1 MYQKGINALERKK
14 AAKAAFFALYKCQ
27 TMMESCI
34 YPFERF
40 ERLKKW
46 KGYSLAYS
54 FGYSFK
60 LLQKRNVLIGYSFG
74 YSFLCLFCSN
84 KTGKYLFLFGIH
96 RFL

>member
-1 MYQKGINALERKK
+1 
-14 AAKAAFFALYKCQ
+14 
-27 TMMESCI
+27 MESCI

-60 LLQKRNVLIGYSFG
+60 LLQNEMFD
-74 YSFLCLFCSN
+74 CLFIWLFILCYLSN
-84 KTGKYLFLFGIH
+84 KREYLFYLVFIGFII
-96 RFL
+96 L

>member
-1 MYQKGINALERKK
+1 
-14 AAKAAFFALYKCQ
+14 
-27 TMMESCI
+27 MEGCI

-60 LLQKRNVLIGYSFG
+60 LLQNEMFWLLIHLVIHFCAYFVLIKRGNIF
-74 YSFLCLFCSN
+74 
-84 KTGKYLFLFGIH
+84 FLFGIH

>member
-1 MYQKGINALERKK
+1 
-14 AAKAAFFALYKCQ
+14 
-27 TMMESCI
+27 MEGCI

-60 LLQKRNVLIGYSFG
+60 LLQKLNVLIAYSFG

-84 KTGKYLFLFGIH
+84 KTGKYLFFIWYSSVFIIL
-96 RFL
+96 

>member
-1 MYQKGINALERKK
+1 
-14 AAKAAFFALYKCQ
+14 
-27 TMMESCI
+27 MEGCI

-60 LLQKRNVLIGYSFG
+60 LLQKRNVLIAYSFG
-74 YSFLCLFCSN
+74 YSFCA
-84 KTGKYLFLFGIH
+84 YLF
-96 RFL
+96 

>member
-1 MYQKGINALERKK
+1 
-14 AAKAAFFALYKCQ
+14 
-27 TMMESCI
+27 MEGCI

-60 LLQKRNVLIGYSFG
+60 LLQKTKCFD
-74 YSFLCLFCSN
+74 CLFIW
-84 KTGKYLFLFGIH
+84 LFIFVPILF
-96 RFL
+96 

>member
-1 MYQKGINALERKK
+1 
-14 AAKAAFFALYKCQ
+14 
-27 TMMESCI
+27 MESCI

-54 FGYSFK
+54 FGYSFR

-74 YSFLCLFCSN
+74 YSFWAYFLRFAYLYNINRAYFCLFLN
-84 KTGKYLFLFGIH
+84 YL
-96 RFL
+96 RE

>member
-1 MYQKGINALERKK
+1 
-14 AAKAAFFALYKCQ
+14 
-27 TMMESCI
+27 MEGCI

-60 LLQKRNVLIGYSFG
+60 LLQKRNVLIAYSFG

-84 KTGKYLFLFGIH
+84 KTGKYLFFICNIVGGKLYIDNIYLLPCIFIYSAVK
-96 RFL
+96 

>member
-1 MYQKGINALERKK
+1 
-14 AAKAAFFALYKCQ
+14 
-27 TMMESCI
+27 MEGCI

-60 LLQKRNVLIGYSFG
+60 LLQKRNVLIAYSFG
-74 YSFLCLFCSN
+74 YSFCAYFVLIKRGNIFFYLVFIGFYN
-84 KTGKYLFLFGIH
+84 IVGGKLYIDNIYLLPCI
-96 RFL
+96 LYILL

>member
-1 MYQKGINALERKK
+1 
-14 AAKAAFFALYKCQ
+14 
-27 TMMESCI
+27 MESCI

-60 LLQKRNVLIGYSFG
+60 LLQKRNVLIAYSFG
-74 YSFLCLFCSN
+74 YSFLCLFYSN
-84 KTGKYLFLFGIH
+84 KTGKYLFFIWYSSVFIILQGVNCI
-96 RFL
+96 

>member
-1 MYQKGINALERKK
+1 
-14 AAKAAFFALYKCQ
+14 
-27 TMMESCI
+27 MEGCI

-60 LLQKRNVLIGYSFG
+60 LLQKRNVLIAYSFG

-84 KTGKYLFLFGIH
+84 KNGEISFFYLVFIGFYNIVGGKLYIDNIYLLPCIFIYSAVK
-96 RFL
+96 

>member
-1 MYQKGINALERKK
+1 
-14 AAKAAFFALYKCQ
+14 
-27 TMMESCI
+27 MMEGCI

-60 LLQKRNVLIGYSFG
+60 LLQKRNVLIAYSFG
-74 YSFLCLFCSN
+74 YSFCAYFVLIKRGNIFFYLVFIGFYN
-84 KTGKYLFLFGIH
+84 IVGGKLYIDNIYLLPCIFIYSAVK
-96 RFL
+96 

>member
-1 MYQKGINALERKK
+1 
-14 AAKAAFFALYKCQ
+14 
-27 TMMESCI
+27 MEGCI

-60 LLQKRNVLIGYSFG
+60 LLQKRNVLIAIH
-74 YSFLCLFCSN
+74 LVIHFCAYFVLIKRGN
-84 KTGKYLFLFGIH
+84 IFFLFGIH

>member
-1 MYQKGINALERKK
+1 
-14 AAKAAFFALYKCQ
+14 
-27 TMMESCI
+27 MEGCI

-60 LLQKRNVLIGYSFG
+60 LLQKRNVLIAYSFG

-84 KTGKYLFLFGIH
+84 KTGKYLWIPNKKFIGFYNIVGGKLYIDNIYLLPCIFIYSAVK
-96 RFL
+96 

>member
-1 MYQKGINALERKK
+1 
-14 AAKAAFFALYKCQ
+14 
-27 TMMESCI
+27 MMEGCI

-60 LLQKRNVLIGYSFG
+60 LLQKRNVLIAYSFG

-84 KTGKYLFLFGIH
+84 KTGKHLFFYLVFIGFYNIVGGKLYIDNIYLLPCIFIYSAVK
-96 RFL
+96 

>member
-1 MYQKGINALERKK
+1 
-14 AAKAAFFALYKCQ
+14 
-27 TMMESCI
+27 MEGCI

-60 LLQKRNVLIGYSFG
+60 LLQKRNVLIAYSFG

-84 KTGKYLFLFGIH
+84 KTGKYLFYLVFIGFYNIVGGK
-96 RFL
+96 LYIDNIYLLPCILYILL

>member
-1 MYQKGINALERKK
+1 
-14 AAKAAFFALYKCQ
+14 
-27 TMMESCI
+27 MESCI

-60 LLQKRNVLIGYSFG
+60 LLQKRNVLIAYSFG
-74 YSFLCLFCSN
+74 YSFFVPILF
-84 KTGKYLFLFGIH
+84 
-96 RFL
+96 